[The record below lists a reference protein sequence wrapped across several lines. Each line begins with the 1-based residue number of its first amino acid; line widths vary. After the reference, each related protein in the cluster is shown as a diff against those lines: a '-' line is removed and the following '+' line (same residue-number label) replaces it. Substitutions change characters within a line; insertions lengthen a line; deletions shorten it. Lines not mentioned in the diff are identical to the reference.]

1 MPLDEVD
8 LFYDTN
14 EGIGGTPYPNFIATR
29 TASDLSYQWTVPDAI
44 GDKLRVN
51 IRDHNGT
58 TNTIEDTSD
67 TNFEVRGKLELL
79 EPPYAGAEGNVL
91 LITSTKTISWQKWGN
106 ITSVKLEYATDGGTV
121 YHSLNWDGEVEG
133 SEVVVSTSGTAPYPK
148 TYTYDWTIPDNASTT
163 VKVKVTNYVDSNVS
177 DETGDSP
184 YLIIRGGFEWV
195 NPDPAAAEVAW
206 PVDSYQTL
214 EWNTFGTINW
224 IVIEYST
231 TLGAAG
237 EWKPVTGGA
246 IAKPATD
253 QYSWQIPDDIANPV
267 YLRIYQ
273 DGDEAT
279 EAVVTNVKIHGT
291 LELTRP
297 DGTEHWRVN
306 TTEAINWDMHGS
318 INLVKLEYSKV
329 GGGSDVNYLPPN
341 GDVIYAS
348 TPGGP
353 QTADWNIPPE
363 AISANAMI
371 RITDI
376 SDPTVQDESVSFKI
390 KASFTVTNPDSA
402 DTLVVDAPETIVW
415 QTNGSVS
422 EVNLY
427 YWRES
432 ISDWVLINET
442 GPVTNNGSYPWT
454 VADNISNNVQIR
466 VADANDPDAYGDSEV
481 FKITGELTL
490 TSPWDGDKLKVGSI
504 EPIMWDRHGSI
515 DEVYLDYHDGVV
527 WHSILTATDDP
538 EIPNEG
544 SFAWEVPDNL
554 TDQARLRITGVG
566 FPSITHTTSGFFKI
580 MGGFTVNYPNGGE
593 ALLVGSTPNITWIST
608 SSSTNI
614 PNVSIDYSV
623 ESGAEG
629 TFTNSI
635 TVSTPNDGS
644 HPWPI
649 TTDVPVCGTV
659 RVRVSDATDPDAY
672 DDSNTDFNI
681 RASFTL
687 LEPNGDPDP
696 DQTDHWVIGREHTI
710 QWVCVGTLA
719 DVKLEYSLTG
729 NFLTSKHTI
738 GVVPNIAAFDWTIPA
753 QTGSGASLISDNV
766 KIRVSDPDDPE
777 AYDDSDNDFRITTGF
792 IMISPNGGT
801 PPTYEDSEVLKVG
814 GSFNIT
820 WSCTSPQSDVPQVVL
835 KYSTDGGASFPNII
849 TATDNDGFYTWNNID
864 DNISDEVKVR
874 VSDMSDDTAFDA
886 SDANFNIS
894 ADFTLLGPNGGG
906 GQELTVGEFYDVT
919 WSCEGSVTSVQLDY
933 SKDDFT
939 TPIPIIASTS
949 NDGSHPWKVPNDP
962 NATSKVRVMSTLDS
976 KAFDESDDYFSIVV
990 GVLVLDAPVGGE
1002 RWVTREDHLI
1012 EWRTVSGSIPLVN
1025 IDYSKDDFV
1034 SDVHS
1039 VVADYANTTPS
1050 NSYLWNIPDDR
1061 STTVRV
1067 RVSDVRDET
1076 VNSISNEFTI
1086 DYYTVEFSVIDL
1098 LTGEDLALLSLEA
1111 TSNKGDDWI
1120 GDKMPG
1126 NPDAPLGSPVTFE
1139 WPYGSWS
1146 ALWSKLEYGDKQ
1158 VSFML
1163 DRDLLLTDPAWGWNP
1178 DPLVEDG
1185 AGVIHLETLA
1195 IHIWRAYSD
1204 FAYDPVTDTLSVTSW
1219 LERDGF
1225 VVTGGK
1231 QADVYIYDPTTGAE
1245 LHHLTDTTRDSA
1257 GFFYTQWSGTGLE
1270 AGKVYSTITDITNI
1284 SDAHF
1289 KTPDSFSITEETKLQ
1304 DVQNTVTTVLD
1315 KPISDVETG
1324 IQNKLDLQTI
1334 IIQQEMADQALL
1346 IDQRM
1351 DEQEDIIIQKTD
1363 EMADAIDDSLTSF
1376 ETKTTTAITKLE
1388 SGAEKAVEAGEELEA
1403 TAKKY
1408 SWKAVVAP
1416 DPAITG
1422 DEITLSLQGQSGKF
1436 PLLDIYSWDN
1446 KPIISRWIMTEVSSG
1461 RYVFEFT
1468 ADNRFMAGKAYTYII
1483 TESDTGGIVTGS
1495 GMVEEMSITTLAG
1508 LTAAAPEAARTAK
1521 KILEAMKSVE
1531 AALGAEDGVSIALTL
1546 KNLHESI
1553 EELPELINQEGASAV
1568 VTSAINDISDKL
1580 DEIASQ
1586 EGFDISNMLEE
1597 KLSESPTIKA
1607 IRSKTDAIEA
1617 VVALLRALFE
1627 AKFGGMDTPIVST
1640 TLTY

>member
-1 MPLDEVD
+1 
-8 LFYDTN
+8 
-14 EGIGGTPYPNFIATR
+14 
-29 TASDLSYQWTVPDAI
+29 
-44 GDKLRVN
+44 
-51 IRDHNGT
+51 
-58 TNTIEDTSD
+58 
-67 TNFEVRGKLELL
+67 
-79 EPPYAGAEGNVL
+79 
-91 LITSTKTISWQKWGN
+91 
-106 ITSVKLEYATDGGTV
+106 
-121 YHSLNWDGEVEG
+121 
-133 SEVVVSTSGTAPYPK
+133 
-148 TYTYDWTIPDNASTT
+148 
-163 VKVKVTNYVDSNVS
+163 
-177 DETGDSP
+177 
-184 YLIIRGGFEWV
+184 
-195 NPDPAAAEVAW
+195 
-206 PVDSYQTL
+206 
-214 EWNTFGTINW
+214 
-224 IVIEYST
+224 
-231 TLGAAG
+231 
-237 EWKPVTGGA
+237 
-246 IAKPATD
+246 
-253 QYSWQIPDDIANPV
+253 
-267 YLRIYQ
+267 
-273 DGDEAT
+273 
-279 EAVVTNVKIHGT
+279 
-291 LELTRP
+291 
-297 DGTEHWRVN
+297 
-306 TTEAINWDMHGS
+306 
-318 INLVKLEYSKV
+318 
-329 GGGSDVNYLPPN
+329 
-341 GDVIYAS
+341 
-348 TPGGP
+348 
-353 QTADWNIPPE
+353 
-363 AISANAMI
+363 
-371 RITDI
+371 
-376 SDPTVQDESVSFKI
+376 
-390 KASFTVTNPDSA
+390 
-402 DTLVVDAPETIVW
+402 
-415 QTNGSVS
+415 
-422 EVNLY
+422 
-427 YWRES
+427 
-432 ISDWVLINET
+432 
-442 GPVTNNGSYPWT
+442 
-454 VADNISNNVQIR
+454 
-466 VADANDPDAYGDSEV
+466 
-481 FKITGELTL
+481 
-490 TSPWDGDKLKVGSI
+490 
-504 EPIMWDRHGSI
+504 
-515 DEVYLDYHDGVV
+515 
-527 WHSILTATDDP
+527 
-538 EIPNEG
+538 
-544 SFAWEVPDNL
+544 
-554 TDQARLRITGVG
+554 
-566 FPSITHTTSGFFKI
+566 
-580 MGGFTVNYPNGGE
+580 
-593 ALLVGSTPNITWIST
+593 
-608 SSSTNI
+608 
-614 PNVSIDYSV
+614 
-623 ESGAEG
+623 
-629 TFTNSI
+629 
-635 TVSTPNDGS
+635 
-644 HPWPI
+644 
-649 TTDVPVCGTV
+649 
-659 RVRVSDATDPDAY
+659 
-672 DDSNTDFNI
+672 
-681 RASFTL
+681 
-687 LEPNGDPDP
+687 
-696 DQTDHWVIGREHTI
+696 
-710 QWVCVGTLA
+710 
-719 DVKLEYSLTG
+719 
-729 NFLTSKHTI
+729 
-738 GVVPNIAAFDWTIPA
+738 
-753 QTGSGASLISDNV
+753 
-766 KIRVSDPDDPE
+766 
-777 AYDDSDNDFRITTGF
+777 
-792 IMISPNGGT
+792 
-801 PPTYEDSEVLKVG
+801 
-814 GSFNIT
+814 
-820 WSCTSPQSDVPQVVL
+820 
-835 KYSTDGGASFPNII
+835 
-849 TATDNDGFYTWNNID
+849 
-864 DNISDEVKVR
+864 
-874 VSDMSDDTAFDA
+874 
-886 SDANFNIS
+886 
-894 ADFTLLGPNGGG
+894 
-906 GQELTVGEFYDVT
+906 
-919 WSCEGSVTSVQLDY
+919 
-933 SKDDFT
+933 
-939 TPIPIIASTS
+939 
-949 NDGSHPWKVPNDP
+949 
-962 NATSKVRVMSTLDS
+962 MSTLDS